1 VNESD
6 LKRLEEAVRL
16 LENPG
21 WIAKLTQLIGMPID
35 WAIRKLPEGA
45 SSTIT
50 KATEKA
56 VTKALEVAVSTMDR
70 KYRGKPFKWSH
81 RVAVVTSGGAGG
93 FFGLPG
99 LAIEL
104 PLSTVIMLRAIADT
118 ARSEGENI
126 GTIDAQLAC
135 VQVFALGGSK
145 RIDDASETGYYAA
158 RIALSR
164 ALTEAGEFIA
174 EKGFAEEGA
183 PVIVRLVAGI
193 ASRFG
198 VVVSE
203 KAAAEAVPIL
213 GAAGGAAINLLFINH
228 FQSMA
233 HGHFIVRSLERHW
246 GEEVVKK
253 EYERI
258 AKEKYRSAHHLLQIV
273 RGL

>member
-1 VNESD
+1 MNELD
-6 LKRLEEAVRL
+6 LKRLEEAVNL

-21 WIAKLTQLIGMPID
+21 WIAKITQMIGMPID
-35 WAIRKLPEGA
+35 WAIKKLPESAG
-45 SSTIT
+45 STIT
-50 KATEKA
+50 RATEKA

-70 KYRGKPFKWSH
+70 EYLGKPFKWSH
-81 RVAVVTSGGAGG
+81 RFAAVTSGGAGG

-126 GTIDAQLAC
+126 GNIDAQLAC
-135 VQVFALGGSK
+135 VQVFAIGGSQ
-145 RIDDASETGYYAA
+145 RIDDASETGSYAA

-174 EKGFAEEGA
+174 KKGFAEEGA

-233 HGHFIVRSLERHW
+233 RGHFIVRSLERHW
-246 GEEVVKK
+246 GEEAVKK

-258 AKEKYRSAHHLLQIV
+258 AKEKRAEPIPIS
-273 RGL
+273 R

>member
-1 VNESD
+1 MDGLD
-6 LKRLEEAVRL
+6 LKRLEEAVKL

-21 WIAKLTQLIGMPID
+21 WIAKITKMIGMPID
-35 WAIRKLPEGA
+35 WAIKQLPKGA
-45 SSTIT
+45 SSMIT

-56 VTKALEVAVSTMDR
+56 ITKALVVAVSTMDR

-81 RVAVVTSGGAGG
+81 RFAVVTSGGAGG

-104 PLSTVIMLRAIADT
+104 PISTVIMLRSIADI
-118 ARSEGENI
+118 ARGEGENI
-126 GTIDAQLAC
+126 ANIDAQLAC

-164 ALTEAGEFIA
+164 GLIEAGEFFA
-174 EKGFAEEGA
+174 EKGFVEEGA
-183 PVIVRLVAGI
+183 PVIVRLIARI

-203 KAAAEAVPIL
+203 KAAVEAVPIV
-213 GAAGGAAINLLFINH
+213 GAAGGATINLLFINH

-233 HGHFIVRSLERHW
+233 RGHFIVRSLERHW

-258 AKEKYRSAHHLLQIV
+258 AKEK
-273 RGL
+273 

>member
-1 VNESD
+1 MNELD
-6 LKRLEEAVRL
+6 LKRLEEAVEL

-21 WIAKLTQLIGMPID
+21 WIARMTKMTGMPID
-35 WAIRKLPEGA
+35 WARKKLSKGT
-45 SSTIT
+45 SSIIT

-56 VTKALEVAVSTMDR
+56 ITKALIVAVSTMDR
-70 KYRGKPFKWSH
+70 NYRGKPFKWSH
-81 RVAVVTSGGAGG
+81 RFAVVASGGTGG

-104 PLSTVIMLRAIADT
+104 PLTTVIMLRSIADT

-126 GTIDAQLAC
+126 GNIDAKLAC
-135 VQVFALGGSK
+135 VEVFALGGSK
-145 RIDDASETGYYAA
+145 RIDDASETGYYAV
-158 RIALSR
+158 RIALTR

-174 EKGFAEEGA
+174 EKGFVEEGA
-183 PVIVRLVAGI
+183 PVIVRLIARI

-203 KAAAEAVPIL
+203 KAAAESVPIV
-213 GAAGGAAINLLFINH
+213 GAAGGAAINLLFMNH

-233 HGHFIVRSLERHW
+233 RGHFIVRSLERHW

-258 AKEKYRSAHHLLQIV
+258 AKEK
-273 RGL
+273 